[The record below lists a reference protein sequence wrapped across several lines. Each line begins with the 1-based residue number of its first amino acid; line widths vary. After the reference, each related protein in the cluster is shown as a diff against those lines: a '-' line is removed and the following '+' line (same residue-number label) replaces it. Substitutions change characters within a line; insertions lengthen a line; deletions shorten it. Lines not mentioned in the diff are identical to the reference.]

1 MSRVFVIADLHLGHQ
16 LVAKL
21 RGFDNVFAHDNAI
34 VENWNRVVTKRD
46 VVYVLGDVFRLD
58 RLPEMHGYKKLA
70 MGNHDRFP
78 VVRYARHFTK
88 VAACYEF
95 DGCILTHIPVH
106 PNQFGR
112 YRINVHGHM
121 HANRIDD
128 PRYVCVSAEQVGMTP
143 TLLGTI
149 PNHSEAPN
157 GSTPS
162 PADLLDARQET
173 IHVEQPAHRA
183 TPIGGDDDGN

>member
-1 MSRVFVIADLHLGHQ
+1 MSRVFVIADLHLGHH

-58 RLPEMHGYKKLA
+58 RIPEMHGYKKLA
-70 MGNHDRFP
+70 MGNHDKFP
-78 VVRYARHFTK
+78 AARYAEHFTK
-88 VAACYEF
+88 VAACFEF

-112 YRINVHGHM
+112 YRMNVHGHM
-121 HANRIDD
+121 HANCIED
-128 PRYVCVSAEQVGMTP
+128 PRYVCVSAEQFGMTP
-143 TLLGTI
+143 VLLGSIT
-149 PNHSEAPN
+149 NHSEAPN
-157 GSTPS
+157 SSTGRAGKWGPSTGS
-162 PADLLDARQET
+162 
-173 IHVEQPAHRA
+173 
-183 TPIGGDDDGN
+183 GDDDGN